1 MQLFDIQ
8 SQSLKLKEG
17 PIADEVY
24 EMCKKNMKTR
34 VFILFLLLTT
44 SGLTHART
52 TDGRI
57 AFDCPDVPYTK
68 FQFHFTRELIA
79 LAVTTEPFNTVSD
92 IYIRTYGTEAGVF
105 DKFVQYYGE
114 TLNAKGW
121 QSLQEDNG
129 VLLYILDAPSEQISQ
144 PNKMVSGIFAVVES
158 ESDVHLLNI
167 VGDIP
172 LHQIRELLTNL
183 SQLGLEI
190 PGLKSLDSSTFRR
203 IEGSAKA
210 MLVPTLFRAS
220 GDRPNFFRVG
230 FSMKSDSSK
239 FGLKFSRSHN
249 ENLQGD
255 WRYYG
260 HPIEQ
265 IHIHSDNKDMIAQI
279 SEALQKGPADIE
291 KVLNSLPSQ
300 NTPKY
305 KQKLVVRTRERSATI
320 SVGDIP
326 DHKNE
331 SFMLAKRFQTEKGK
345 RVHEIQIRG
354 HQSAQPYD
362 VRTVLEKG
370 PEEIEKAI
378 KKLPSEISDI
388 EEVRLQIEEK
398 GAHRTAIVTIVEK
411 PLPSRFYFDRTPQ
424 IGFNRVTG
432 WELGAGIDSGFR
444 KGQPSSE
451 SFSIS
456 TPTEFRGDELSRFF
470 GRVGYGFGNKQFY
483 YRVGGRAVWGEPDSW
498 HLGLTTQ
505 FHRATSII
513 APDLFPFY
521 DHTGTVFLRI
531 LGVPDHQNYYL
542 REGIEVALQ
551 WRPVRQRH
559 SFKLVLLAE
568 SHDSLQKNT
577 DWHFFNWRSKS
588 DVRENPQITPG
599 RMRSA
604 MFKYDF
610 STRNK
615 YLGWHNTF
623 FVEHSNPTLGSDSQ
637 WTRFQTHIR
646 YAYPLGK
653 NQIRVRAVVGSATAP
668 LPIQRQFVMGGIGT
682 LNGYPLYAFAGDTG
696 YLLNTEFLYRVFSFG
711 SNNLSVALL
720 LDGGQVW
727 DFSESQ
733 RRFDPKGSVGLGL
746 QFATGI
752 DLFRFNVAK
761 AFDAE
766 QDVQFNWMFFYS
778 F

>member
-1 MQLFDIQ
+1 
-8 SQSLKLKEG
+8 
-17 PIADEVY
+17 
-24 EMCKKNMKTR
+24 MKTLI
-34 VFILFLLLTT
+34 FIGFLLLTT
-44 SGLTHART
+44 FGLTYART

-57 AFDCPDVPYTK
+57 DFDCPDVPHAK

-79 LAVTTEPFNTVSD
+79 LTATTEPFNTVSD
-92 IYIRTYGTEAGVF
+92 IYIRTYDTEAGIF

-114 TLNAKGW
+114 NLKAGDW

-129 VLLYILDAPSEQISQ
+129 VLLYILKASSEQVSQ
-144 PNKMVSGIFAVVES
+144 SNETVLSIFAVVES

-167 VGDIP
+167 VGNIP

-190 PGLKSLDSSTFRR
+190 PELKSLDSSTLRR
-203 IEGSAKA
+203 IETSAKA
-210 MLVPTLFRAS
+210 MLVPTLFRTS
-220 GDRPNFFRVG
+220 DDRPNFFRIG
-230 FSMKSDSSK
+230 WSMKNESSK
-239 FGLKFSRSHN
+239 FGLKFARSHDKD
-249 ENLQGD
+249 LQGD
-255 WRYYG
+255 WSYHG
-260 HPIEQ
+260 HPIEH
-265 IHIHSDNKDMIAQI
+265 IHIYSDNKDLIAQI
-279 SEALQKGPADIE
+279 SEVLQKGPADIE
-291 KVLNSLPSQ
+291 EVLNSFPSQ
-300 NTPKY
+300 NTPEY
-305 KQKLVVRTRERSATI
+305 KQKLVVRTWERSATI
-320 SVGDIP
+320 SVGNIP

-331 SFMLAKRFQTEKGK
+331 SFMLAKRFQTEEGK
-345 RVHEIQIRG
+345 PVHEIRIRG
-354 HQSAQPYD
+354 HQSAHPYD
-362 VRTVLEKG
+362 VRKVLENG
-370 PEEIEKAI
+370 SDEIEEAI
-378 KKLPSEISDI
+378 RELPNEISGI

-398 GAHRTAIVTIVEK
+398 GARRAAIVTIVEK
-411 PLPSRFYFDRTPQ
+411 PLPSRFYFHPAPQ
-424 IGFNRVTG
+424 VDFNRVTG

-444 KGQPSSE
+444 KRKPSGK
-451 SFSIS
+451 SFSIG
-456 TPTEFRGDELSRFF
+456 TPAEFRGDELSKFF

-483 YRVGGRAVWGEPDSW
+483 YRIGGSAVWGEPDSW

-505 FHRATSII
+505 FHRTTSII

-521 DHTGTVFLRI
+521 DHTGAVLLRI

-542 REGIEVALQ
+542 REGIEVTLQ

-559 SFKLVLLAE
+559 SFKLLLLAE
-568 SHDSLQKNT
+568 SHDSLEKST

-588 DVRENPQITPG
+588 DVRKNPLITPG
-599 RMRSA
+599 QMRST

-610 STRNK
+610 NTRSN

-623 FVEHSNPTLGSDSQ
+623 FIQHSNRTLGSDSR

-696 YLLNTEFLYRVFSFG
+696 YLLNTEFLYNAFSFG
-711 SNNLSVALL
+711 RNNLSIALL
-720 LDGGQVW
+720 LDGGQIW
-727 DFSESQ
+727 NFSESQ
-733 RRFDPKGSVGLGL
+733 RHFDPKGSVGLGL
-746 QFATGI
+746 QFATDI
-752 DLFRFNVAK
+752 DFFRFNVAK

>member
-1 MQLFDIQ
+1 
-8 SQSLKLKEG
+8 
-17 PIADEVY
+17 
-24 EMCKKNMKTR
+24 MKTR
-34 VFILFLLLTT
+34 IFIVFLLLTT
-44 SGLTHART
+44 SGLTHAGT

-57 AFDCPDVPYTK
+57 AFDCPDVPHTK

-92 IYIRTYGTEAGVF
+92 IYIRTYDTEAGVF
-105 DKFVQYYGE
+105 DKFVQYYGDILKAE
-114 TLNAKGW
+114 NW
-121 QSLQEDNG
+121 QNLEEDYG
-129 VLLYILDAPSEQISQ
+129 VLLYILEASSAQISQ
-144 PNKMVSGIFAVVES
+144 SSKMVLGVFAVVES

-167 VGDIP
+167 VGNIP

-190 PGLKSLDSSTFRR
+190 PELKSLDLSAFRR
-203 IEGSAKA
+203 IEASAKA
-210 MLVPTLFRAS
+210 MLIPTLFRTS
-220 GDRPNFFRVG
+220 DDVPNFFSVG
-230 FSMKSDSSK
+230 FSMKNDPSK

-249 ENLQGD
+249 ENLHGD
-255 WRYYG
+255 WSYYG
-260 HPIEQ
+260 HPIEHV
-265 IHIHSDNKDMIAQI
+265 HIRSDNKDHIAQI
-279 SEALQKGPADIE
+279 REALQKGPVDIE
-291 KVLNSLPSQ
+291 EVLNNFPSQ

-305 KQKLVVRTRERSATI
+305 KQKLVVRTWERSATI

-326 DHKNE
+326 DQKNE
-331 SFMLAKRFQTEKGK
+331 PFMLTKRFQTKDGR

-354 HQSAQPYD
+354 HQSAHPAD
-362 VRTVLEKG
+362 VRKVLEKG

-378 KKLPSEISDI
+378 TKLPNEVSNI

-398 GAHRTAIVTIVEK
+398 DAHRTAIVTIVEK
-411 PLPSRFYFDRTPQ
+411 PPPLRFYLDQTPQ

-432 WELGAGIDSGFR
+432 WELGASIDSGFR
-444 KGQPSSE
+444 KGKPASK

-456 TPTEFRGDELSRFF
+456 TPSEFRGDELSKFF

-483 YRVGGRAVWGEPDSW
+483 YRVGGRAVWREPDSW
-498 HLGLTTQ
+498 HLGLTAQ
-505 FHRATSII
+505 VHRTTSTI

-521 DHTGTVFLRI
+521 DHTGTAFLRF

-542 REGIEVALQ
+542 RKGIEVALQ
-551 WRPVRQRH
+551 WIPVRQRH
-559 SFKLVLLAE
+559 SFKLGLLAE
-568 SHDSLQKNT
+568 SHDSLQKST
-577 DWHFFNWRSKS
+577 DWHFFNWWSKS
-588 DVRENPQITPG
+588 EVRENPLITPG

-610 STRNK
+610 NTRKN

-623 FVEHSNPTLGSDSQ
+623 FLEHSNPTLGSDFQ

-682 LNGYPLYAFAGDTG
+682 LNGYPLYAFAGDAG
-696 YLLNTEFLYRVFSFG
+696 YLLNTEFLYSVFSFG
-711 SNNLSVALL
+711 RNNLSIALL

-727 DFSESQ
+727 DISESQ

-746 QFATGI
+746 QFTRDI
-752 DLFRFNVAK
+752 DFFRFNVAK